1 MTTSEDH
8 NFFEELNKDL
18 ASQMNDAIKDAFKS
32 VKVDFGAA
40 NAKLIGDQVAK
51 AVKGA
56 GGDSSKGG
64 GGDDEGGGGGGGGK
78 KKGGFMAAVGAFG
91 KKITKFGATLGT
103 LLGPF
108 EKAAKDIQSYGTIMG
123 RTAAMTGRNSLLGA
137 KMIKDEAGKLQ
148 SIDFSMPEVET
159 AFGQW
164 GTSFEQSGKIL
175 DAALKANVD
184 ATDTGTQTFLARSTG
199 LGNDLGL
206 TNAFLA
212 TNTNVLGVSTGKA
225 NKLGDSI
232 LNTATANNRVAD
244 GIFAAVAAFEE
255 VSRVQSVIFSK
266 SMAIE
271 MQGVVAAME
280 AALPKTGL
288 QEFAAKV
295 MAGDSESQLGARR
308 MAARLGVDVGLQQ
321 SDPKAFLSQL
331 MEGIA
336 SYAAQAGSDPLGRAV
351 NLEALASLGGNLDLS
366 NIQSAIRG
374 VEESR
379 DRNISVEKLLTPTKL
394 TAEEQKNQDE
404 AKQTLI
410 TAVDAEASRNM
421 KNFAMSLAGASTAFT
436 VLNTVSQTVRDSL
449 YEVDGGLTALAKTLG
464 GITGAKAGFNMTKTA
479 LDIGSFGAMLGGLLS
494 LGQGVASGAR
504 RLFGGRGGG
513 GGGGTGGGAGGGGS
527 GGSGGSSRAFRA
539 GQRVRGGANWLK
551 GDVWGKGGNVARA
564 GQGMGLSNALN
575 PHTGLPHNV
584 PQSFKSV
591 GKMPRAMGTAKAAF
605 GKGASRMPLIG
616 GLIAG
621 GLELAETGD
630 KSRAALTAGG
640 SMGGAMVGAATG
652 AAIGSVVPIIGT
664 AIGGLIGGILGA
676 WGGGEAGKA
685 LNDANDPD
693 FVAKQAKQKAAEQER
708 MAQES
713 AFQGTPAEL
722 KAAAEADA
730 LAAAALDEDKE
741 SNKYL
746 RVIADNML
754 LLNGVPQQG
763 EMYGSAEARL
773 PLSNPTYNTLG
784 TNRED
789 DDAWENVYYLRSY
802 NEAQNRIRKQEAQR
816 GGNT

>member
-1 MTTSEDH
+1 MTNSEDR
-8 NFFEELNKDL
+8 NFFEELNADL
-18 ASQMNDAIKDAFKS
+18 ATQMTGAIKDAFKS
-32 VKVDFGAA
+32 VKVDFGKE
-40 NAKLIGDQVAK
+40 NAVLIGDQVAK
-51 AVKGA
+51 AVAGA
-56 GGDSSKGG
+56 GGDSSGSGKGGGG
-64 GGDDEGGGGGGGGK
+64 GGDDPK

-91 KKITKFGATLGT
+91 KKLTKFGGVLAAAMQ
-103 LLGPF
+103 PF
-108 EKAAKDIQSYGTIMG
+108 EKAAQDIQSYGTVMG
-123 RTAAMTGRNSLLGA
+123 RTAAATGKTSLLGA
-137 KMIKDEAGKLQ
+137 KMLKDAGGNLK
-148 SIDFSMPEVET
+148 SIDFSMPEVES
-159 AFGQW
+159 AFGEW
-164 GTSFEQSGKIL
+164 GTSFEESGRIL
-175 DAALKANVD
+175 AASLKANVD

-199 LGNDLGL
+199 LGTDLGL

-212 TNTNVLGVSTGKA
+212 KNTNVIGASKTST
-225 NKLGDSI
+225 NKLGTSI

-244 GIFAAVAAFEE
+244 GIFAAVDAFAE
-255 VSRVQSVIFSK
+255 VSKVQSLIFSK
-266 SMAIE
+266 SMALE

-321 SDPKAFLSQL
+321 SDPKEFLAQL
-331 MEGIA
+331 IDGIS
-336 SYAAQAGSDPLGRAV
+336 SYAAQAGSDPLGKAV
-351 NLEALASLGGNLDLS
+351 NLEALGSLGGIDLS
-366 NIQSAIRG
+366 DIQAA
-374 VEESR
+374 
-379 DRNISVEKLLTPTKL
+379 DRTSTHAGSQGMSTSDLLSTTAL
-394 TAEEQKNQDE
+394 TAAEQ
-404 AKQTLI
+404 AKADDAQQKLV

-421 KNFAMSLAGASTAFT
+421 KNFAMSLAGTSTAFT

-479 LDIGSFGAMLGGLLS
+479 LDIGSFGAMLGGAVTLGKS
-494 LGQGVASGAR
+494 LFSGAR
-504 RLFGGRGGG
+504 RLFGGGKGGG
-513 GGGGTGGGAGGGGS
+513 GGGGAGGGGAGGG
-527 GGSGGSSRAFRA
+527 GGSRAYRA

-564 GQGMGLSNALN
+564 GQGIGLSNALN

-591 GKMPRAMGTAKAAF
+591 GRMPRAMGTAKAAF

-630 KSRAALTAGG
+630 KSRAAMTAGG

-664 AIGGLIGGILGA
+664 AIGGLIGGIFGA

-693 FVAKQAKQKAAEQER
+693 FVARQAKQNAAEQER
-708 MAQES
+708 MAHERS
-713 AFQGTPAEL
+713 FQGSPADL
-722 KAAAEADA
+722 KAQAETDA
-730 LAAAALDEDKE
+730 LAAASLDEQKDA
-741 SNKYL
+741 NKFL
-746 RVIADNML
+746 EVIANRI
-754 LLNGVPQQG
+754 GGGEPVGQEGIGQG
-763 EMYGSAEARL
+763 MGSAHLAPQGQE
-773 PLSNPTYNTLG
+773 TYKTLG
-784 TNRED
+784 TEGND
-789 DDAWENVYYLRSY
+789 VDGWENVYYLRSY
-802 NEAQNRIRKQEAQR
+802 NEAANRIRKQEAAR
-816 GGNT
+816 GSNT

>member
-1 MTTSEDH
+1 MTNSEDR
-8 NFFEELNKDL
+8 NFFEELNADL
-18 ASQMNDAIKDAFKS
+18 ATQMTGAIKDAFKS
-32 VKVDFGAA
+32 VKVDFGKE
-40 NAKLIGDQVAK
+40 NAVLIGDQVAK
-51 AVKGA
+51 AVAGA
-56 GGDSSKGG
+56 GGDSSGSGKGGGG
-64 GGDDEGGGGGGGGK
+64 GGDDPK

-91 KKITKFGATLGT
+91 KKLTKFGGVLTAAMQ
-103 LLGPF
+103 PF
-108 EKAAKDIQSYGTIMG
+108 EKAAQDIQSYGTIMG
-123 RTAAMTGRNSLLGA
+123 RTAAATGRTSLLGA
-137 KMIKDEAGKLQ
+137 KMLKDAGGNLK
-148 SIDFSMPEVET
+148 SIDFSMPEVES
-159 AFGQW
+159 AFGEW
-164 GTSFEQSGKIL
+164 GTSFEESGRIL
-175 DAALKANVD
+175 AASLKANVD

-199 LGNDLGL
+199 LGTDLGL

-212 TNTNVLGVSTGKA
+212 SNTNVIGASKSST
-225 NKLGDSI
+225 NKLGTSI

-244 GIFAAVAAFEE
+244 SIFAAVDAFAE
-255 VSRVQSVIFSK
+255 VSKVQSLIFSK
-266 SMAIE
+266 SMALE

-321 SDPKAFLSQL
+321 SDPKEFLAQL
-331 MEGIA
+331 IDGIS
-336 SYAAQAGSDPLGRAV
+336 SYAAQAGSDPLGKAV
-351 NLEALASLGGNLDLS
+351 NLEALGSLGGIDLS
-366 NIQSAIRG
+366 DIQAA
-374 VEESR
+374 
-379 DRNISVEKLLTPTKL
+379 DRTSTHAGSQGMSTSDLLSTTAL
-394 TAEEQKNQDE
+394 TADEQ
-404 AKQTLI
+404 AKADDAQQKLI

-436 VLNTVSQTVRDSL
+436 VLNTVSQTLRDSL

-479 LDIGSFGAMLGGLLS
+479 LDIGSFGAMAAGTFS
-494 LGQGVASGAR
+494 LGKGLFRGVR
-504 RLFGGRGGG
+504 RLFGGGKGGG
-513 GGGGTGGGAGGGGS
+513 GGGGSGGGGGGGS
-527 GGSGGSSRAFRA
+527 GGGSRAYRA

-630 KSRAALTAGG
+630 KSRAAMTAGG

-664 AIGGLIGGILGA
+664 AIGGLIGGVLGA

-708 MAQES
+708 LAQES
-713 AFQGTPAEL
+713 SFQGTPAEL

-730 LAAAALDEDKE
+730 LAAASLDENKE
-741 SNKYL
+741 ANKHL
-746 RVIADNML
+746 KVIADNIL
-754 LLNGVPQQG
+754 LINNVPQQG
-763 EMYGSAEARL
+763 EMYGSAEANL
-773 PLSNPTYNTLG
+773 PLSNPTYHTLG

-789 DDAWENVYYLRSY
+789 DDAWENVYYIRSY
-802 NEAQNRIRKQEAQR
+802 NEASNRIRKQEAAR
-816 GGNT
+816 GSNT